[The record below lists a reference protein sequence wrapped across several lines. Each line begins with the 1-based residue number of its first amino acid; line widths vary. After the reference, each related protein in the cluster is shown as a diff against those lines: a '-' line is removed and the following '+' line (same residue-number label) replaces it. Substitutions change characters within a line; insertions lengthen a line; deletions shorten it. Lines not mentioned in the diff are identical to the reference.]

1 MTAAPDR
8 RSIPTEYNGRTF
20 RSKLEASWALAF
32 DTLGVAWEYEPKGHY
47 FGRQFY
53 LPDFWLPRSRQY
65 VEVKGVFEPDD
76 CKKIMALL
84 SHAKPRPHTNEDC
97 PDIPIIAAVPDGKFY
112 GWSRG
117 CYPVSWFDF
126 LITRASTLELFQCTR
141 CRGWW
146 FGHPEYA
153 WTCQCCGFGD
163 GNGHL
168 AARLESPLSTDV
180 LPF

>member
-8 RSIPTEYNGRTF
+8 RSIPTEYNGRLF
-20 RSKLEASWALAF
+20 RSKLEASWAIAL
-32 DTLGVAWEYEPKGHY
+32 DTLGVAWEYEPRGHY

-65 VEVKGVFEPDD
+65 IEVKGVFEPSD
-76 CKKIMALL
+76 CRKIMALL
-84 SHAKPRPHTNEDC
+84 EHAKRRPFTNDDC
-97 PDIPIIAAVPDGKFY
+97 PDIPIIACVPAGEFY
-112 GWSRG
+112 GWERG
-117 CYPVSWFDF
+117 LYPVSWFDF
-126 LITRASTLELFQCTR
+126 LKGRSRRVELFQCAR

-146 FGHPEYA
+146 FADPDAA

-163 GNGHL
+163 GNSHL
-168 AARLESPLSTDV
+168 TARIESPLSTDV